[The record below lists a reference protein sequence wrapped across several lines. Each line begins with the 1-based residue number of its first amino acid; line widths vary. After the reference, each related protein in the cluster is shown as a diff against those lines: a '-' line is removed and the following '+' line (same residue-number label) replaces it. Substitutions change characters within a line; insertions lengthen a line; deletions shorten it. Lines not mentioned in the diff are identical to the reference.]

1 MVQGLGLLMAT
12 NMHENMTQCLG
23 CDREGPGLEDPHNQG
38 IFIRLPS
45 QEKGQSKMQ
54 RGNR

>member
-1 MVQGLGLLMAT
+1 MAT

-38 IFIRLPS
+38 IFKRLPS

-54 RGNR
+54 RGNP